1 MPAKTKNPDN
11 CVGLEF
17 VITRE
22 YAAPRDLVW
31 QACTQPHHLAQWW
44 GPKGFSAPVCEWDAR
59 PGGKIFV
66 IMRGPDGTDYPMG
79 GEVRDVVAPE
89 LMVSITGALDGDGN
103 YLFQFLHTL
112 TLIERDGKT
121 KLMMH
126 SRVINATP
134 GAGKYIGG
142 FETGMTLSLERLGG
156 HLALHTE
163 PLVVERVIQAP
174 VSLVWQAL
182 STPEAMSQWSF
193 DIQAFKPE
201 VGFAFEFS
209 AEKAG
214 VKYFH
219 QCQVTEVIPQ
229 KRLAYSWRYANQV
242 GDSLVSFDLLAEGAT
257 TRLRLTHAGLETF
270 THLARENFL
279 TGWTYLIGTCLNE
292 FVEQGTSARDI
303 VISRELDAPRELVWE
318 AMTDPEQVIHWW
330 GPRGFTTTISEMD
343 VRPGGVWK
351 HVMRGP
357 DGTNY
362 PNESVFQ
369 EVVAP
374 ERLVFAQGGK
384 REGGPSISFIST
396 WTFDTVASGKTKVTI
411 RMVFPSPCTRDLVV
425 REFGAI
431 EGGKQ
436 TLERLGEHLSLLAK
450 A

>member
-1 MPAKTKNPDN
+1 MPNKIKITDD

-17 VITRE
+17 IITRE

-31 QACTQPHHLAQWW
+31 RACTEPQHLAQWW
-44 GPKGFSAPVCEWDAR
+44 GPTGFSAPVCEWEAR

-66 IMRGPDGTDYPMG
+66 LMRGPDGAEYPMG

-89 LMVSITGALDGDGN
+89 MMVSMSGALDAAGN

-112 TLIERDGKT
+112 TLLERDGKT

-126 SRVINATP
+126 SRVIHATP
-134 GAGKYIGG
+134 GAGRYIGG
-142 FETGMTLSLERLGG
+142 FETGMTLTLERLGD
-156 HLALHTE
+156 HL
-163 PLVVERVIQAP
+163 VEQRA
-174 VSLVWQAL
+174 A
-182 STPEAMSQWSF
+182 
-193 DIQAFKPE
+193 
-201 VGFAFEFS
+201 
-209 AEKAG
+209 
-214 VKYFH
+214 
-219 QCQVTEVIPQ
+219 
-229 KRLAYSWRYANQV
+229 
-242 GDSLVSFDLLAEGAT
+242 
-257 TRLRLTHAGLETF
+257 
-270 THLARENFL
+270 ARE
-279 TGWTYLIGTCLNE
+279 
-292 FVEQGTSARDI
+292 I

-318 AMTDPEQVIHWW
+318 ALTDPEQVIHWW
-330 GPRGFTTTISEMD
+330 GPRGFTTAITEMD

-384 REGGPSISFIST
+384 REGGPAISFVST
-396 WTFDTVASGKTKVTI
+396 WTLDLLASGKTKVTI
-411 RMVFPSPCTRDLVV
+411 RMVFPSPDARDLVV

-436 TLERLGEHLSLLAK
+436 TLERLGEHLAALPK
-450 A
+450 T